1 MKTRIT
7 VYGWYIILVVFIA
20 MSLLSLCS
28 CKSTSSVEYNGEA
41 HKVSFLVDRMD
52 SLVSRTAM
60 WQQDIY
66 QKQTSLVDSICQMER
81 NDSSSSVVI
90 NERGDT
96 VREVIRIERIIE
108 RERTTESTE
117 SELEIHLQS
126 QVDSLIRLTT
136 ENKALTDSLL
146 REHSKEKV
154 IVKEQSL
161 WQKVKSAVGGYA
173 IVLTTIFF
181 IYIGIKLI
189 YKHRK
194 RLVAS

>member
-1 MKTRIT
+1 
-7 VYGWYIILVVFIA
+7 
-20 MSLLSLCS
+20 
-28 CKSTSSVEYNGEA
+28 
-41 HKVSFLVDRMD
+41 MD

-66 QKQTSLVDSICQMER
+66 SKQSSLIESIKER
-81 NDSSSSVVI
+81 EKNDSSHSVVL
-90 NERGDT
+90 NEKGDT
-96 VREVIRIERIIE
+96 IKETIIIE
-108 RERTTESTE
+108 RVIEKEHSKDNKE
-117 SELEIHLQS
+117 SETIIHLQS
-126 QVDSLIRLTT
+126 QIDSLVNICV

-146 REHSKEKV
+146 KEHSKETV

>member
-1 MKTRIT
+1 MRLT
-7 VYGWYIILVVFIA
+7 VYGWYILLVIFIG
-20 MSLLSLCS
+20 MCLVCLCS
-28 CKSTSSVEYNGEA
+28 CKSTSSVEFGSEA
-41 HKVSFLVDRMD
+41 HKVSFLVDRFD

-60 WQQDIY
+60 WHDDIY
-66 QKQTSLVDSICQMER
+66 QKQTSLVDSIRQMER

-90 NERGDT
+90 NEKGDT

-146 REHSKEKV
+146 REHSKETV
-154 IVKEQSL
+154 IVKEPSL
-161 WQKVKSAVGGYA
+161 WQKIKSAIGGYA
-173 IVLTTIFF
+173 IILTMIFF
-181 IYIGIKLI
+181 IYIGIKLVI
-189 YKHRK
+189 KHRK
-194 RLVAS
+194 RP